1 MKLDSI
7 KQDSQREKF
16 LLMLFPSAL
25 ILAVYSVMF
34 AVPLRAEKNLIE
46 LEYNREKALAISEES
61 AKVAQQNLNSEKEGL
76 ERIRKRVS
84 NSRQQIRELSVGW
97 RSGNTRLET
106 LEKITELMRDYNL
119 SIVSQGGE
127 DTVIVSTYLQELFE
141 MFNEQSV
148 QEPVELWPVE
158 IKGGYFDVLEFLT
171 DVNLYAKSIIPVSIT
186 MQPDTL
192 ESSQR
197 MWTIVF
203 VI

>member
-34 AVPLRAEKNLIE
+34 AVPLRAEKNSIE